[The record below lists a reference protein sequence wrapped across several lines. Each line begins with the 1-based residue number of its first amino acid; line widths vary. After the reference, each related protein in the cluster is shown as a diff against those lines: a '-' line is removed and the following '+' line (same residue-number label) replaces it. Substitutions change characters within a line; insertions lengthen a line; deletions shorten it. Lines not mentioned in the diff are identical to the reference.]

1 MFSGMYFQKDSKVD
15 SKNRI
20 FIPSESKIT
29 QAEEI
34 AVAKMPDY
42 YELFWLKRIQE
53 LVDNLESRF
62 HDVPKSQRD
71 EILKDLNY
79 IFSVIVRT
87 SKVDAQRRITMPSQ
101 DFYPGQNIVLQGR
114 GNSIAVFDS
123 TQRYEEYMS
132 HIRPSGI
139 LR

>member
-1 MFSGMYFQKDSKVD
+1 MFSGMYFQKTGKVD
-15 SKNRI
+15 NKNRI

-101 DFYPGQNIVLQGR
+101 DFFPGKNIVLQGR

-123 TQRYEEYMS
+123 TERYEEYMS